1 MAPKKHTGK
10 KQSRRMRGGM
20 TTGEWGTAVYGDS
33 SSQQAVG
40 AGSNV
45 IRMHNPNS
53 VVAAPVPAQGMKGG
67 RKLKGG
73 DLGDYIPDLFAATP
87 AGPAEEEGIL
97 DKLSGLNPFADN
109 NAVESSPVAEEAAAV
124 PASAD
129 EAPVPPAMGG
139 KGKRKSATKRRK
151 SHKKKGKSSK
161 KRAHKRH

>member
-1 MAPKKHTGK
+1 MHAGK
-10 KQSRRMRGGM
+10 KQSRRMMGGM

-45 IRMHNPNS
+45 IRMHDPNS
-53 VVAAPVPAQGMKGG
+53 VVAAPQLKGG
-67 RKLKGG
+67 RKQKGG
-73 DLGDYIPDLFAATP
+73 DLSDYISNPFAAAP
-87 AGPAEEEGIL
+87 ATPAEEEGIL

-109 NAVESSPVAEEAAAV
+109 NAVESSPVAQEA
-124 PASAD
+124 PAEPESAE
-129 EAPVPPAMGG
+129 EAPVPPPAAGG

>member
-1 MAPKKHTGK
+1 MHAGK
-10 KQSRRMRGGM
+10 KQSRRMKGGM
-20 TTGEWGTAVYGDS
+20 TTGQWGTAVYGDS

-45 IRMHNPNS
+45 IRMNNPN
-53 VVAAPVPAQGMKGG
+53 APQMKGG

-87 AGPAEEEGIL
+87 AAPAEEKGIL

-109 NAVESSPVAEEAAAV
+109 NSAESPPVTEETPPAAEET
-124 PASAD
+124 
-129 EAPVPPAMGG
+129 PPAMGG

>member
-1 MAPKKHTGK
+1 MAPKMHAGK
-10 KQSRRMRGGM
+10 KQSRRMKGGM

-45 IRMHNPNS
+45 IRMHDPNS
-53 VVAAPVPAQGMKGG
+53 IVAAPQLKGG

-73 DLGDYIPDLFAATP
+73 DLGDYIPDIFAATP
-87 AGPAEEEGIL
+87 ASAPAEEEGIL

-109 NAVESSPVAEEAAAV
+109 NAVESSPAAEEALAE
-124 PASAD
+124 PESAE
-129 EAPVPPAMGG
+129 EAPVPPAAGG

>member
-1 MAPKKHTGK
+1 MNGGK

-33 SSQQAVG
+33 SSQHAAV

-45 IRMHNPNS
+45 ISMNNPNS
-53 VVAAPVPAQGMKGG
+53 GVATGGVAAPPMKGG
-67 RKLKGG
+67 FSLFGADEAAAQGTPTDGGILG
-73 DLGDYIPDLFAATP
+73 DLSEY
-87 AGPAEEEGIL
+87 
-97 DKLSGLNPFADN
+97 NPFA
-109 NAVESSPVAEEAAAV
+109 APSAEEAAKKA
-124 PASAD
+124 AD
-129 EAPVPPAMGG
+129 EAEAARVAAAAAPPTMGG

>member
-1 MAPKKHTGK
+1 MHAGK

-20 TTGEWGTAVYGDS
+20 TTGQWGAAVYGDS

-45 IRMHNPNS
+45 IRMNDPNS
-53 VVAAPVPAQGMKGG
+53 VVAAPQMKGG

-73 DLGDYIPDLFAATP
+73 DLGDYIPTIPNPFAATP
-87 AGPAEEEGIL
+87 SPEDAAAPAAEEPAKPTGGIM
-97 DKLSGLNPFADN
+97 DKLSDMNPFA
-109 NAVESSPVAEEAAAV
+109 STEATTT
-124 PASAD
+124 
-129 EAPVPPAMGG
+129 GG

-161 KRAHKRH
+161 KRAHKRR

>member
-1 MAPKKHTGK
+1 MAPKMHAGK

-20 TTGEWGTAVYGDS
+20 TTGEWGIKVFGDS
-33 SSQQAVG
+33 NSQHAIG

-45 IRMHNPNS
+45 IHRNDPYS
-53 VVAAPVPAQGMKGG
+53 IAPPQMKGG

-73 DLGDYIPDLFAATP
+73 DLGDYIPDIFASAP
-87 AGPAEEEGIL
+87 AAPAAPAEEKGIL

-109 NAVESSPVAEEAAAV
+109 NAAVSPPVVEES
-124 PASAD
+124 
-129 EAPVPPAMGG
+129 PPAVVAGG